1 MSNKNREAKK
11 AFVEPRLEVL
21 EVKST
26 ATGPTP
32 DPTEFPGILEQS

>member
-1 MSNKNREAKK
+1 MSFEKREAKK

-32 DPTEFPGILEQS
+32 DPSEFPGILQQS